1 MPYLYHLDVY
11 RTKGSL
17 SDFDLE
23 EYFYLGGATVVE
35 WADII
40 GDMLPADTLYLTI
53 KILGETER
61 KILLSGSDS
70 ALIEKIVQ
78 AFGGK

>member
-1 MPYLYHLDVY
+1 
-11 RTKGSL
+11 
-17 SDFDLE
+17 
-23 EYFYLGGATVVE
+23 
-35 WADII
+35 
-40 GDMLPADTLYLTI
+40 MLPADTLYLTI